1 MKRSTS
7 NNSGHTEDKSPTN
20 ANSYSWQQPTPV
32 AEPKTTLYTPT
43 IVNQNTKN
51 AGVRK
56 STEGH
61 ITDSV
66 VSDKI
71 MDEYEEDFDM
81 IEESGRDKPAAK
93 HQTSTHTA
101 GFGGKN
107 APVSHEDSSGGGFE
121 EQFEEEYF

>member
-7 NNSGHTEDKSPTN
+7 NNSGEDKSPTN
-20 ANSYSWQQPTPV
+20 ANSWQQPTPV

-71 MDEYEEDFDM
+71 VDEYEEDFDM

-93 HQTSTHTA
+93 HQTSTNTA
-101 GFGGKN
+101 AFGGKN
-107 APVSHEDSSGGGFE
+107 AHVSHEDSSGGGFE